1 VNPIYGL
8 MKEWQI
14 FMMLGFFLIVL
25 SSFDSA
31 EAAPSPVWIDSDK
44 YSGNITVDGD
54 ANFAIFTLT
63 LNSADSRY
71 KTQDI
76 YLVHNWP
83 SGINWEFYFL
93 DANYDELEE
102 NLLQL
107 NRGNSTTIN
116 FAIFCS
122 GACSAGD
129 TNEVKI
135 YAKTDPRFYNY
146 DGNVTDNCGSSDCK
160 NDTTAASASANVTNT
175 ILVSLTVWAE
185 YGSQVTCDVVSNTGD
200 NKVYPSNTTL
210 WGYTLTNVGWN
221 DDFYQFTSVVTSAD
235 GHNVGYW
242 IVDPGMADGRGL
254 AGHNASAADGVIT
267 IVPANNATSGVYNI
281 ELAVIS
287 VNGAPTAGCNFDVVV
302 PETETEEETKEP
314 YLEVSGMD
322 ENHYNGSY
330 VVSNQ
335 TFGGRPILVHE
346 NENADTTYIFYHSE
360 REEWIIQPVEP
371 SDEWNA
377 HMIGKGDV
385 WDPAEAI
392 WDNDNYTMVL
402 EWIGGNPTSD
412 WHDDESEFC
421 PAEITD
427 ENNDTIDDN
436 CLAVF
441 DDPEESDIVEEVV
454 PSVSLISAIAVL
466 GTIVIF
472 RRN

>member
-1 VNPIYGL
+1 MVG
-8 MKEWQI
+8 
-14 FMMLGFFLIVL
+14 
-25 SSFDSA
+25 
-31 EAAPSPVWIDSDK
+31 EANAASPVSITADQYTYDILEGEAVVAILTIENSDTK
-44 YSGNITVDGD
+44 FRKQEVYIGVDWPNGVYWNTSFKDTNGDEIGNEISMVKQSYVTIKFYVFCDGPC
-54 ANFAIFTLT
+54 
-63 LNSADSRY
+63 
-71 KTQDI
+71 Q
-76 YLVHNWP
+76 
-83 SGINWEFYFL
+83 
-93 DANYDELEE
+93 
-102 NLLQL
+102 
-107 NRGNSTTIN
+107 
-116 FAIFCS
+116 
-122 GACSAGD
+122 AGD
-129 TNEVKI
+129 VNTVLI
-135 YAKTDPRFYNY
+135 YARTDPRFYS
-146 DGNVTDNCGSSDCK
+146 DEGNVTDTCGSDDCET
-160 NDTTAASASANVTNT
+160 DTTPANQSTNLTNT
-175 ILVSLTVWAE
+175 IDLNFIARTGFMSSLSCDTVSSTGGNE
-185 YGSQVTCDVVSNTGD
+185 VTSN
-200 NKVYPSNTTL
+200 NTTL
-210 WGYTLTNVGWN
+210 WAYTLTNTGWN

-412 WHDDESEFC
+412 WHDDESGFC

-454 PSVSLISAIAVL
+454 PSVSLISAIAIL